1 MRRARRARLVEP
13 RGRAVAVGG
22 TLGVTL
28 GVTMGGDMAVTRA
41 AGGAEGGKGGGGLAE
56 PAACD

>member
-22 TLGVTL
+22 TLGVT
-28 GVTMGGDMAVTRA
+28 TGGSMAVARA
-41 AGGAEGGKGGGGLAE
+41 VGGTEGGKGGGGLAE